1 MTAMT
6 NIKSMLTKH
15 TAGNKTNAES
25 NTSKKDNL
33 KKAIVAAEKKQA
45 TSEMIKDLAITQEL
59 ENQMAR
65 DMAKEIDMEFNLGA
79 ETSSL
84 TPSSVDIEGKTIPA
98 GSENKEG
105 KSKLVLELNRKQTAM
120 QDIHLQMQQGAGLL
134 DTLVK
139 QSEHIS
145 DFLFKS
151 EIELTRLQN
160 IEAKYTKLCSASE
173 VLAKEHR
180 ELKSKMEEKYKQVN
194 LLEGQKHKTRDM
206 LDKAQLEIN
215 RLAEQGNSQSA
226 ELHSQEIVLS
236 KLRDENQSVEERN
249 SILTHELAETRKQN
263 KDLQVKLDD
272 VQNELSTMEK
282 SLCKANMKVDT
293 LTRENEQTAVDILD
307 IQARYTSLND
317 RHAETMST
325 LEEVRYELDS
335 ERGSFDEK
343 LRLKDARIMKME
355 RKIEVLTRQ
364 VSLTEQMIGDLGDDN
379 AENLNDKLQKMKK
392 APCEKKQ
399 TASNVTN
406 IKKAGASAAR

>member
-6 NIKSMLTKH
+6 NIKSMITKR
-15 TAGNKTNAES
+15 TAGNKTKTGS
-25 NTSKKDNL
+25 NSPKKDNL

-65 DMAKEIDMEFNLGA
+65 DMAKEIDMEFNLGF
-79 ETSSL
+79 EKSSSNPL
-84 TPSSVDIEGKTIPA
+84 SVDIDGKTIL
-98 GSENKEG
+98 GEGENKEG
-105 KSKLVLELNRKQTAM
+105 KSKLVLELNRKQSAM
-120 QDIHLQMQQGAGLL
+120 QDIYLQMQQGASLL

-151 EIELTRLQN
+151 EIELTRLQTV
-160 IEAKYTKLCSASE
+160 EAKYAKLCSASE

-180 ELKSKMEEKYKQVN
+180 ELKSKLEEKYKQVN

-215 RLAEQGNSQSA
+215 RLTEQGNAQSA
-226 ELHSQEIVLS
+226 EIHSQEIILS
-236 KLRDENQSVEERN
+236 KLRDENQSIEERN
-249 SILTHELAETRKQN
+249 SILAHELAETRKQN

-272 VQNELSTMEK
+272 AQNDLSTMEK
-282 SLCKANMKVDT
+282 SLSKANMKVDT
-293 LTRENEQTAVDILD
+293 VTRENEQTAVDILD

-335 ERGSFDEK
+335 ERSSFDEK

-364 VSLTEQMIGDLGDDN
+364 VSLTEQMIGELGDDN
-379 AENLNDKLQKMKK
+379 AEDLNDKLQKMKT
-392 APCEKKQ
+392 APCKKQ
-399 TASNVTN
+399 TVASNVTN
-406 IKKAGASAAR
+406 IKQAEVSAAR